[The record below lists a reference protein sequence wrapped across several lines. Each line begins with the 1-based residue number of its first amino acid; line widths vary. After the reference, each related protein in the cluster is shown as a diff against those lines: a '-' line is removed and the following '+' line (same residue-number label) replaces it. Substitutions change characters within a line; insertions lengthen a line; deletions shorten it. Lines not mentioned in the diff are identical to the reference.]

1 MMNTLNKLKTVLRG
15 LCHARKSLNRNTSAF
30 ITHQE
35 RRQHLFKLLK
45 TTLDIGNELRP
56 INEIGSCVGERR
68 PAIFIKHDIHGLNL
82 KSLVEFA
89 STESQLGIRGTY
101 FFMAPNHPDTL
112 SYYDFSAQSEVMKS
126 IQELGHEIGLHLDPY
141 FLMQHHQQSLDQVL
155 KDCLSAFRDIG
166 LNVQSMNMHGN
177 TGHKHRDKNG
187 YGTSFELFEEIAR
200 QPDFPSLEA
209 MHADSADM
217 VRQNRVR
224 LKDYGISF
232 WADMP
237 IWTADYGYIVTNFIS
252 DNGLGKS
259 GRYELL
265 THEET
270 ANQYAISRYQPPGAR
285 NRTQPDRIVA
295 CEGKTSLVKFG
306 NWKLAFES
314 AEFESLFDTRPFTLQ
329 PAQILLHPQFYCD

>member
-1 MMNTLNKLKTVLRG
+1 MRQGIHRMLQRLR
-15 LCHARKSLNRNTSAF
+15 SLIRSDNSSATISGGF
-30 ITHQE
+30 NHVRQ
-35 RRQHLFKLLK
+35 RRRALFRLL
-45 TTLDIGNELRP
+45 GNAQKAGNLLLP
-56 INEIGSCVGERR
+56 VNHVGECLKNKHA
-68 PAIFIKHDIHGLNL
+68 AIFLKHDIHGLNL
-82 KSLVEFA
+82 KGLVEFA
-89 STESQLGIRGTY
+89 SEESQMGIHGTY

-112 SYYDFSAQSEVMKS
+112 PYYNFSEQATAMVR
-126 IQELGHEIGLHLDPY
+126 IQGLGHEVGLHLDPY
-141 FLMQHHQQSLDQVL
+141 FLMQHQKQTLNQVM
-155 KDCLSAFRDIG
+155 DFCLSAFRDLG

-200 QPDFPSLEA
+200 QPDFPILEA
-209 MHADSADM
+209 MHADSAEM
-217 VRQNRVR
+217 VRQNRIR
-224 LKDYGISF
+224 LKDYGISY

-237 IWTADYGYIVTNFIS
+237 IWTAEYGYVVTNFIS

-259 GRYELL
+259 GQYELL

-285 NRTQPDRIVA
+285 NRTQPDSLVT
-295 CEGKTSLVKFG
+295 CGGKTSLDRFG

-314 AEFESLFDTRPFTLQ
+314 AEFESLFDTKPFVLQ